1 MTQPI
6 LECVPNFSEGRS
18 AQVLNEI
25 ADSIRSIPQVKLLH
39 QDRGESANRT
49 VFTFAGD
56 PEAVVEAAFNAMEV
70 AANRMDMRQHK
81 GVHPR
86 MGSTDVCPL
95 VPVAG
100 ITKQEAVVWAHKL
113 AKRAGRD
120 LGIPIYL
127 YEHAATASYRRNL
140 ASIRKGEYEGFREK
154 IKDPRWIPDYGPKTF
169 QAKVGQSVIGVRNFL
184 IAYNINLDTQ
194 DVSIAKAIAEE
205 IRESGKIIENEG
217 EKERIPGKLKCVKA
231 IGWEIPE
238 FGCTQVSTNLVNMQ
252 VTPPHIVFETT
263 KVVAE
268 KYGVT
273 VTGSELI
280 GLIPQYALVEAG
292 KFYREISGNEKLDH
306 GVSIESA
313 IEKLGLSQ
321 LSPFNPQER
330 VLEYV
335 LKNS

>member
-18 AQVLNEI
+18 TQVLAEI
-25 ADSIRSIPQVKLLH
+25 ADSIRSVPQVKLLH

-56 PEAVVEAAFNAMEV
+56 PEAVVEAAFRAMGV
-70 AANRMDMRQHK
+70 AANRIDMRQHK

-127 YEHAATASYRRNL
+127 YEHAATASHRRNL

-154 IKDPRWIPDYGPKTF
+154 IEDPRWSPDYGPKTF
-169 QAKVGQSVIGVRNFL
+169 QPKVGQTVLGARNFL
-184 IAYNINLDTQ
+184 IAYNINLNTQ
-194 DVSIAKAIAEE
+194 EVSIAQAIAEE
-205 IRESGKIIENEG
+205 IRESGKIIENG
-217 EKERIPGKLKCVKA
+217 GKKERVPGKLKCVKA

-238 FGCTQVSTNLVNMQ
+238 FGCTQVSTNLVDMH
-252 VTPPHIVFETT
+252 VSPPHVVFETT
-263 KVVAE
+263 KKVAE
-268 KYGVT
+268 KYGVK

-280 GLIPQYALVEAG
+280 GLIPRFAILEAG
-292 KFYREISGNEKLDH
+292 NFYSKIQGIEGADEKNKVGL
-306 GVSIESA
+306 A
-313 IEKLGLSQ
+313 IEKLGLAQ
-321 LSPFNPQER
+321 LSAFNPLER

-335 LKNS
+335 LNNS